1 MEFST
6 IIVSE
11 PNWKPLERLFSHEE
25 CAAFMYMG
33 RVGTIEQYKHRDT
46 RRYLN
51 IDAYTGEF
59 HLPRGNNGYMKV
71 SKAAALAYVFG

>member
-6 IIVSE
+6 IILSE
-11 PNWKPLERLFSHEE
+11 PNWKPLERLFSQEE
-25 CAAFMYMG
+25 CASFMYMG

-51 IDAYTGEF
+51 IDADTGEF
-59 HLPRGNNGYMKV
+59 YLYRGNNGYMKV

>member
-1 MEFST
+1 MEFS
-6 IIVSE
+6 IMVSE
-11 PNWKPLERLFSHEE
+11 PNWKPLERLFSQEE

-59 HLPRGNNGYMKV
+59 YLHRGNNDYMKV
-71 SKAAALAYVFG
+71 SKAAALAHVFG

>member
-1 MEFST
+1 MSMT
-6 IIVSE
+6 VVSE
-11 PNWKPLERLFSHEE
+11 PNWKPLERLFSREE

-33 RVGTIEQYKHRDT
+33 HLGTMELYKHRDT

-59 HLPRGNNGYMKV
+59 YLHRGNNDYMKV
-71 SKAAALAYVFG
+71 GKAAALAYVFG